1 MIAVLNWS
9 LDHWYAFFWLA
20 VFGVFE
26 GVRDFF
32 LSAFDAIAAIGER
45 RHQRRIEEIRAAA
58 PVVTVPARI
67 PGKTP
72 GPCVHRHVV
81 QVRDS
86 FDELVGWLCKSCET
100 QLPADWAVREEDL

>member
-1 MIAVLNWS
+1 MIAILNWS
-9 LDHWYAFFWLA
+9 LDHWYVFFWLA

-32 LSAFDAIAAIGER
+32 LGIFEAIAGIGER

-58 PVVTVPARI
+58 PVVTAPARI
-67 PGKTP
+67 AGKTP
-72 GPCVHRHVV
+72 GPCVHRQVAPVV
-81 QVRDS
+81 S
-86 FDELVGWLCKSCET
+86 AAEELVGWLCKSCET